1 MMTKNSASENNL
13 ALLENNSLINNW
25 NRNSLYENGIV
36 IFSEVTISTFSRDTD
51 ENVSILFNMIK
62 FLKYLVNKFI
72 VLSQK

>member
-51 ENVSILFNMIK
+51 ENVSIFNMIK